1 MQLTY
6 VQKNVRPRIREEVAY
21 HANEV
26 KEKLTQSVVEYQNQL
41 LLSHVGNHVNVN
53 IHPKIHHFWSPQASI
68 NIEETESGSIV
79 RGIIGP
85 KPNLWASFMVIYV
98 FGIAAFF
105 ITAAIGYSNIIMNK
119 SGVMLYISPIFLLI
133 ILANY
138 LVIITGKSLAKEQS
152 LLIQKFIS
160 ESI

>member
-1 MQLTY
+1 MSE
-6 VQKNVRPRIREEVAY
+6 KNVRPRIREEVAY
-21 HANEV
+21 NAIEV
-26 KEKLTQSVVEYQNQL
+26 KKKLTQSATEYQNQL
-41 LLSHVGNHVNVN
+41 LLSSVGNHVNIN
-53 IHPKIHHFWSPQASI
+53 IHPQVHHFWSPQASI
-68 NIEETESGSIV
+68 NIEEIENGSIV

-85 KPNLWASFMVIYV
+85 KPNLWATFMVVYV

-105 ITAAIGYSNIIMNK
+105 ITAAIGYSYITMNK
-119 SGVMLYISPIFLLI
+119 SGIMLYISPIFLLI

-160 ESI
+160 DSI

>member
-1 MQLTY
+1 MSE
-6 VQKNVRPRIREEVAY
+6 KNVRPRIREEVAFS
-21 HANEV
+21 ATEV
-26 KEKLTQSVVEYQNQL
+26 KEKLIHATKEYENQL
-41 LLSHVGNHVNVN
+41 LISCVGNHVNIN
-53 IHPKIHHFWSPQASI
+53 IHPQIHHFWSPQASI
-68 NIEETESGSIV
+68 NIEEIEKGAIV

-85 KPNLWASFMVIYV
+85 KPNLWATFMVVYV

-105 ITAAIGYSNIIMNK
+105 ITAAIGYSYITMNK
-119 SGVMLYISPIFLLI
+119 SGIMLYISPVFLLI

-160 ESI
+160 DSI